1 MNEQTTSLPSEIQ
14 QSLLR
19 LHELKAEYLGIRER
33 LVGLAQ
39 RIEKHQKTAA
49 AASEESARV
58 GEQWRQQFREQD
70 GELTKAIRDLKRQE
84 LDGRE
89 LAEEYTN
96 LAKELQ
102 PEFELCQIETD
113 KARRSFNTCR
123 EGIRERYLDY
133 SLAESAAALF
143 ASAAGQVFI
152 SNLEKKG
159 LLTYPKEQCQNSPAR
174 LHANEIDARNE
185 AEKARTLR
193 LGRVVESLINEA
205 RSSFE
210 AHEDGTWQELKPI
223 GKLPVE
229 VLPKE
234 LESTIA
240 MQRKLKDLSVQLG
253 QQPQAS
259 A

>member
-1 MNEQTTSLPSEIQ
+1 MNGQTTSLPSEIQ

-19 LHELKAEYLGIRER
+19 LHELKVEYLGIRER
-33 LVGLAQ
+33 LVGLTQ

-113 KARRSFNTCR
+113 KARRAFNTCR
-123 EGIRERYLDY
+123 EGIAERYLDH
-133 SLAESAAALF
+133 SLAESAAALL
-143 ASAAGQVFI
+143 ASPAGQVFI

-159 LLTYPKEQCQNSPAR
+159 LINPKEQLQNGSAR
-174 LHANEIDARNE
+174 LHANEIEARNA

-210 AHEDGTWQELKPI
+210 APEDCTWQKLKPI

>member
-1 MNEQTTSLPSEIQ
+1 MNEQITSLPSEIQ

-19 LHELKAEYLGIRER
+19 LQELKAEYLGIRER

-39 RIEKHQKTAA
+39 RIEKHRKTAA
-49 AASEESARV
+49 AASEESAKV

-113 KARRSFNTCR
+113 KARRTFNTCR
-123 EGIRERYLDY
+123 EGIAERYLDHC
-133 SLAESAAALF
+133 LTESAAALL
-143 ASAAGQVFI
+143 ATPEAQVFV

-159 LLTYPKEQCQNSPAR
+159 LINPKGQLKNSSAR
-174 LHANEIDARNE
+174 LHANEIDAIN
-185 AEKARTLR
+185 ASEKARTLR
-193 LGRVVESLINEA
+193 LGRLVESQINEA
-205 RSSFE
+205 RSTFE
-210 AHEDGTWQELKPI
+210 AQEDGTFQELKPI